1 MQADGAEAA
10 LRRLRGLLFRTRG
23 LVVALR
29 CRGSFA
35 LVIFSR
41 GGRLAHV
48 RICRGGI
55 RLRIS
60 RSFGF
65 SGLGRI
71 LRIFNA
77 RVPYAPD
84 LVGPCDVVLLGP
96 CDGVVCA
103 LFQGLRNAGGLLPLL
118 SGGAAG
124 HGEPDHRDP
133 VPILDLYVRSI
144 RPQAEGIVKVLPDL
158 GARQGDELRL
168 GVLPPVPEGGISVL
182 VFIRQQI
189 LNSGSVLKGLAV
201 CVQITPAALGLIAA
215 QEILVL
221 LDLIHIFRAV
231 GGVLSQALKGEG
243 LFHGRLSLL
252 LIGLLHFLGRP
263 CDGLHQFLFR
273 RLSTVFGI
281 RTVQMEAHS
290 GIGDGVALLVCGQ
303 LQNLLHRQAARGTV
317 VHVLRLEGV
326 GGLAHLEKRD
336 VRVCAPVIH
345 QGGAVGA
352 CNAGLPQGVLVQA
365 ALRRVF
371 GERLLVRSYR
381 LDLSA
386 AVDDVLAHVQ
396 DLEGVV
402 VQPGPV
408 ADGQRGDGICVK
420 VIRAAPLPLVQGKG
434 HGGQVLRRIAGGQVG
449 PELPSLD
456 GQGLVQAVDKGAAGV
471 QGVFGIIFCL
481 PPCQSRGM
489 RCVCVFALCIGL
501 VPGAQTGPLPPVF
514 GNGVV
519 KLGGVHIGAL
529 HRGVDDLKAVRVVF
543 GQVFQQGLP
552 DILLGRVSRRFGR
565 CLRYLA
571 LGAAGI
577 SASIRLLCLRR
588 EQALVRP
595 AVAGVDQLGLCLRL
609 RLAGMHGLVDVQVD
623 VRAAAGLIHVDVVP
637 LLVPDGIR
645 HAGAG
650 VGEGDLLGVVL

>member
-1 MQADGAEAA
+1 MQAGGAEAA

-55 RLRIS
+55 RLSIS

-65 SGLGRI
+65 SGLGGI
-71 LRIFNA
+71 LRIFNVL
-77 RVPYAPD
+77 VPYAPD

-103 LFQGLRNAGGLLPLL
+103 LFQGLRNVGGLLPLL
-118 SGGAAG
+118 GGGAAG

-144 RPQAEGIVKVLPDL
+144 RPQTEGIVKVLPDL
-158 GARQGDELRL
+158 GARRGDELRL
-168 GVLPPVPEGGISVL
+168 GVLPPVPEGGIGVP

-201 CVQITPAALGLIAA
+201 CVQITRAALGLIAA

-252 LIGLLHFLGRP
+252 LIGLPHFLGRP

-326 GGLAHLEKRD
+326 GGLAHLEKGD
-336 VRVCAPVIH
+336 VRVCALVIH

-371 GERLLVRSYR
+371 GERLLVLSFR
-381 LDLSA
+381 LDRSA
-386 AVDDVLAHVQ
+386 AADDVLAHVQ

-471 QGVFGIIFCL
+471 QGVSGIIFCL

-514 GNGVV
+514 GDGVV

-529 HRGVDDLKAVRVVF
+529 HCGVDDLKAVRVVF

-609 RLAGMHGLVDVQVD
+609 TGMHGLVDVQVD

>member
-1 MQADGAEAA
+1 MQAGGAEAA
-10 LRRLRGLLFRTRG
+10 LRRLHGLLFRTRG

-55 RLRIS
+55 RLSIS

-65 SGLGRI
+65 SGLGGI
-71 LRIFNA
+71 LRIFNVL
-77 RVPYAPD
+77 VPYAPD

-103 LFQGLRNAGGLLPLL
+103 LFQGLRNVGGILPLL
-118 SGGAAG
+118 GGGAAG
-124 HGEPDHRDP
+124 HDEPDHGDP
-133 VPILDLYVRSI
+133 FVCFFYVHIRSI
-144 RPQAEGIVKVLPDL
+144 RPQAEGIVKVLPNL

-168 GVLPPVPEGGISVL
+168 GVLPPVPEGGISVP

-201 CVQITPAALGLIAA
+201 CVQITRAALGLIAA

-243 LFHGRLSLL
+243 RFHGRLSLL
-252 LIGLLHFLGRP
+252 LIGLPHFLGRP
-263 CDGLHQFLFR
+263 CDGLHQLLFR
-273 RLSTVFGI
+273 RPSTVFGI
-281 RTVQMEAHS
+281 RTVQMEAHG

-326 GGLAHLEKRD
+326 GGLAHLEKGD
-336 VRVCAPVIH
+336 VRVCALVIH
-345 QGGAVGA
+345 QGGAAGA

-386 AVDDVLAHVQ
+386 AVDDVLVHVQ

-408 ADGQRGDGICVK
+408 ADGQRGDGLRVK

-471 QGVFGIIFCL
+471 QGVSGIIFL
-481 PPCQSRGM
+481 CQSRGM
-489 RCVCVFALCIGL
+489 RCVCAFAPFIGL

-519 KLGGVHIGAL
+519 KLGGIHIGAL

-552 DILLGRVSRRFGR
+552 DILLGRVSRRFCR

-577 SASIRLLCLRR
+577 SASIGLLCLRR

-609 RLAGMHGLVDVQVD
+609 TGMHGLVDVQVD
-623 VRAAAGLIHVDVVP
+623 VRAAAGLIHIDVVP

>member
-1 MQADGAEAA
+1 MQAGGAEAA

-48 RICRGGI
+48 RICRGEI
-55 RLRIS
+55 RLSIS

-71 LRIFNA
+71 LRIFNVL
-77 RVPYAPD
+77 VPYAPD

-103 LFQGLRNAGGLLPLL
+103 LFQGLRNVGGLLPLL

-168 GVLPPVPEGGISVL
+168 GGLPPVPEGGISVP

-326 GGLAHLEKRD
+326 GGLAHLEKGD
-336 VRVCAPVIH
+336 VRVCALVIH

-408 ADGQRGDGICVK
+408 ADGQRGDGLRVK

-471 QGVFGIIFCL
+471 QGVSGIIFCL
-481 PPCQSRGM
+481 PCQSRGM
-489 RCVCVFALCIGL
+489 RCVYAFAPFIGL

-514 GNGVV
+514 GDGVV
-519 KLGGVHIGAL
+519 KLGGIHIGAL

-571 LGAAGI
+571 LGATGI

>member
-1 MQADGAEAA
+1 MQAGGAEAA

-48 RICRGGI
+48 RIFRGGI

-65 SGLGRI
+65 SGLGGI

-103 LFQGLRNAGGLLPLL
+103 LFQGLRNVGGLLPLL
-118 SGGAAG
+118 GGGTAG

-133 VPILDLYVRSI
+133 FVCFFYVHIRSI
-144 RPQAEGIVKVLPDL
+144 RPQAEGIVKVLPNL
-158 GARQGDELRL
+158 GARQGDKLRL
-168 GVLPPVPEGGISVL
+168 GVLPPVPEGGVSLALGLVRQKTADDISAACDL
-182 VFIRQQI
+182 ILFQI
-189 LNSGSVLKGLAV
+189 AR
-201 CVQITPAALGLIAA
+201 AALGLIAA

-243 LFHGRLSLL
+243 RFHGRLSLL
-252 LIGLLHFLGRP
+252 LIGLPHFLGRP
-263 CDGLHQFLFR
+263 CDGLHQLLFR

-371 GERLLVRSYR
+371 GKTLLALSFR
-381 LDLSA
+381 LDHSA
-386 AVDDVLAHVQ
+386 AVDDVPALIQ
-396 DLEGVV
+396 NLEGVV

-408 ADGQRGDGICVK
+408 ADGQRGDGLRVK

-471 QGVFGIIFCL
+471 QGVSGIIFCL
-481 PPCQSRGM
+481 PCQSRGM

-501 VPGAQTGPLPPVF
+501 VPGAQMGPLPPVF

-565 CLRYLA
+565 CLRCLT

-577 SASIRLLCLRR
+577 SASIGLLRLRR

-595 AVAGVDQLGLCLRL
+595 AVAGVDQLGHCLRL

>member
-1 MQADGAEAA
+1 MQAGGAEAA

-41 GGRLAHV
+41 GGRLVRV
-48 RICRGGI
+48 RICRGGT
-55 RLRIS
+55 RLSIS

-65 SGLGRI
+65 SGLGGI
-71 LRIFNA
+71 LRIFNVL
-77 RVPYAPD
+77 VPYAPD

-103 LFQGLRNAGGLLPLL
+103 LFQGLRNVGGILPLL
-118 SGGAAG
+118 GGGAAG
-124 HGEPDHRDP
+124 HDEPDHGDP
-133 VPILDLYVRSI
+133 FVCFFYVHIRSI
-144 RPQAEGIVKVLPDL
+144 RPQAEGIVKVLPNL

-168 GVLPPVPEGGISVL
+168 GVLPPVPEGGISVP

-201 CVQITPAALGLIAA
+201 CVQITRAALGLIAA

-252 LIGLLHFLGRP
+252 LIGLPHFLGRP
-263 CDGLHQFLFR
+263 CDGLHQLLFR
-273 RLSTVFGI
+273 RPSTVFGI
-281 RTVQMEAHS
+281 RTVQMEAHG

-326 GGLAHLEKRD
+326 GGLAHLEKGD
-336 VRVCAPVIH
+336 IRVCALVIH
-345 QGGAVGA
+345 QGGAAGA

-371 GERLLVRSYR
+371 GERLLVRSFR
-381 LDLSA
+381 PDLSA
-386 AVDDVLAHVQ
+386 AVDDVPTLIQ
-396 DLEGVV
+396 NLEGVV
-402 VQPGPV
+402 VQSGPV
-408 ADGQRGDGICVK
+408 ADGQRGDGLRVK

-514 GNGVV
+514 GDGVV
-519 KLGGVHIGAL
+519 KLGGIHIGAL

-552 DILLGRVSRRFGR
+552 DILLGRVSRRFCR

-609 RLAGMHGLVDVQVD
+609 TGMHGLVDVQVD

>member
-1 MQADGAEAA
+1 MQAGGAEAA

-55 RLRIS
+55 RLSIS

-65 SGLGRI
+65 SGLGGI
-71 LRIFNA
+71 LRIFNVL
-77 RVPYAPD
+77 VPYAPD

-103 LFQGLRNAGGLLPLL
+103 LFQGLRNVGGLQPLL

-124 HGEPDHRDP
+124 HDEPDHGDP
-133 VPILDLYVRSI
+133 FVCFFYVHIRSI
-144 RPQAEGIVKVLPDL
+144 RPQAEGIVKVLPNL

-168 GVLPPVPEGGISVL
+168 GVLPPVPEGGISVP

-252 LIGLLHFLGRP
+252 LIGLPHFLGRP
-263 CDGLHQFLFR
+263 CDGLHQLLFR
-273 RLSTVFGI
+273 RPSTVFGI
-281 RTVQMEAHS
+281 RTVQMEAHG

-326 GGLAHLEKRD
+326 GGLAHLEKGD
-336 VRVCAPVIH
+336 VRVCALVIH
-345 QGGAVGA
+345 QGGAAGA

-386 AVDDVLAHVQ
+386 AVDDVLVHVQ

-408 ADGQRGDGICVK
+408 ADGQRGDGLRVK

-471 QGVFGIIFCL
+471 QGVSGIIFL
-481 PPCQSRGM
+481 CQSRGM
-489 RCVCVFALCIGL
+489 RCVCAFAPFIGL

-519 KLGGVHIGAL
+519 KLGGIHIGAL

-609 RLAGMHGLVDVQVD
+609 TGMHGLVDVQVD
-623 VRAAAGLIHVDVVP
+623 VRAAAGLIHIDVVP

>member
-1 MQADGAEAA
+1 MQAGGAEAA

-55 RLRIS
+55 RLSIS

-65 SGLGRI
+65 SGLGGI
-71 LRIFNA
+71 LRIFNVL
-77 RVPYAPD
+77 VPYAPD

-103 LFQGLRNAGGLLPLL
+103 LFQGLRNVGGLLPLL

-124 HGEPDHRDP
+124 HDEPDHGDP
-133 VPILDLYVRSI
+133 FVCFFYVHIRSI
-144 RPQAEGIVKVLPDL
+144 RPQAEGIVKVLPNL

-168 GVLPPVPEGGISVL
+168 GVLPPVPEGGISVP

-189 LNSGSVLKGLAV
+189 LNSGSVLKGLAI
-201 CVQITPAALGLIAA
+201 CVQITRAALGLIAA

-243 LFHGRLSLL
+243 RFHGRLSLL
-252 LIGLLHFLGRP
+252 LIGLPHFLGRP
-263 CDGLHQFLFR
+263 CDGLHQLLFR
-273 RLSTVFGI
+273 RPSTVFGI
-281 RTVQMEAHS
+281 RTVQMEAHG

-326 GGLAHLEKRD
+326 GGLAHLEKGD
-336 VRVCAPVIH
+336 VRVCALVIH
-345 QGGAVGA
+345 QGGAAGA

-386 AVDDVLAHVQ
+386 AVDDVLVHVQ

-408 ADGQRGDGICVK
+408 ADGQRGDGLRVK

-471 QGVFGIIFCL
+471 QGVSGIIFL
-481 PPCQSRGM
+481 CQSRGM
-489 RCVCVFALCIGL
+489 RCVCAFAPFIGL

-519 KLGGVHIGAL
+519 KLGGIHIGAL

-552 DILLGRVSRRFGR
+552 DILLGRVSRRFCR

-577 SASIRLLCLRR
+577 SASIGLLCLRR

-609 RLAGMHGLVDVQVD
+609 TGMHGLVDVQVD
-623 VRAAAGLIHVDVVP
+623 VRAAAGLIHIDVVP

>member
-1 MQADGAEAA
+1 MQAGGAEAA

-23 LVVALR
+23 LAVVLLR
-29 CRGSFA
+29 RGIFGR
-35 LVIFSR
+35 VIFSR
-41 GGRLAHV
+41 GGRLTHV

-65 SGLGRI
+65 SGLGGI
-71 LRIFNA
+71 LRIINA

-84 LVGPCDVVLLGP
+84 LVGPCAVVLLGP

-103 LFQGLRNAGGLLPLL
+103 LFQGLRNVGGLLPLL

-168 GVLPPVPEGGISVL
+168 GVLPPVPEGGISIP

-281 RTVQMEAHS
+281 RTVQMEAHG

-326 GGLAHLEKRD
+326 GGLAHLEKGD
-336 VRVCAPVIH
+336 VRICALAIH
-345 QGGAVGA
+345 QGGAAGA

-371 GERLLVRSYR
+371 GERLLVRSFR
-381 LDLSA
+381 LDHSA
-386 AVDDVLAHVQ
+386 AADDVLSLIQ
-396 DLEGVV
+396 NLEGVV

-408 ADGQRGDGICVK
+408 SDGQRGDGLRVK

-434 HGGQVLRRIAGGQVG
+434 HGGQVLRWIAGGQVG
-449 PELPSLD
+449 PEFPSLD

-471 QGVFGIIFCL
+471 QGVSGIIFFL
-481 PPCQSRGM
+481 LCQSRGM
-489 RCVCVFALCIGL
+489 RCVCAFAPFIGL

-514 GNGVV
+514 GDGVV

-609 RLAGMHGLVDVQVD
+609 TGMHGLVDVQVD

>member
-1 MQADGAEAA
+1 MQAGGAEAA

-55 RLRIS
+55 RLSIS

-65 SGLGRI
+65 SGLGGI
-71 LRIFNA
+71 LRIFNVL
-77 RVPYAPD
+77 VPYAPD

-103 LFQGLRNAGGLLPLL
+103 LFQGLRNVGGILPLL
-118 SGGAAG
+118 GGGAAG
-124 HGEPDHRDP
+124 HDEPDHGDP
-133 VPILDLYVRSI
+133 FVCFFYVHIRSI
-144 RPQAEGIVKVLPDL
+144 RPQAEGIVKVLPNL

-168 GVLPPVPEGGISVL
+168 GVLPPVPEGGISVP

-201 CVQITPAALGLIAA
+201 CVQITRAALGLIAA

-243 LFHGRLSLL
+243 RFHGRLSLL
-252 LIGLLHFLGRP
+252 LIGLPHFLGRP
-263 CDGLHQFLFR
+263 CDGLHQLLFR
-273 RLSTVFGI
+273 RPSTVFGI
-281 RTVQMEAHS
+281 RTVQMEAHG

-326 GGLAHLEKRD
+326 GGLAHLEKGD
-336 VRVCAPVIH
+336 VRVCALVIH
-345 QGGAVGA
+345 QGGAAGA

-386 AVDDVLAHVQ
+386 AVDDVLVHVQ

-408 ADGQRGDGICVK
+408 ADGQRGDGLRVK

-471 QGVFGIIFCL
+471 QGVSGIIFL
-481 PPCQSRGM
+481 CQSRGM
-489 RCVCVFALCIGL
+489 RCVCAFAPFIGL

-519 KLGGVHIGAL
+519 KLGGIHIGAL

-552 DILLGRVSRRFGR
+552 DILLGRVSRRFCR

-577 SASIRLLCLRR
+577 SASIGLLCLRR

-609 RLAGMHGLVDVQVD
+609 TGMHGLVDVQVD

>member
-1 MQADGAEAA
+1 MQAGGAEAA
-10 LRRLRGLLFRTRG
+10 LRRLRGLLFRTR
-23 LVVALR
+23 
-29 CRGSFA
+29 S

-48 RICRGGI
+48 RIFRGGI

-65 SGLGRI
+65 SGLGGI

-77 RVPYAPD
+77 RVPYATD

-118 SGGAAG
+118 GGGTTG

-133 VPILDLYVRSI
+133 FVCFFYIHVRSL

-168 GVLPPVPEGGISVL
+168 GVLPPVPEGGISVP

-201 CVQITPAALGLIAA
+201 CVQITRAALGLIAA

-243 LFHGRLSLL
+243 RFHGRLSLL

-281 RTVQMEAHS
+281 RTVQMEAHG
-290 GIGDGVALLVCGQ
+290 GIGDGVALPVCGQ

-326 GGLAHLEKRD
+326 GGLAHLEKGD
-336 VRVCAPVIH
+336 VRVCAPVTH

-352 CNAGLPQGVLVQA
+352 CNAGLPQGVLIQA

-371 GERLLVRSYR
+371 GKTLLVRSFR
-381 LDLSA
+381 PDLSV
-386 AVDDVLAHVQ
+386 AVTDDVLSLIQ
-396 DLEGVV
+396 NLEGVV

-408 ADGQRGDGICVK
+408 ADGQRGDGLRVK

-471 QGVFGIIFCL
+471 QGVSGIIFCL
-481 PPCQSRGM
+481 PCQSRGM
-489 RCVCVFALCIGL
+489 RCVCAFAPFIGL

-514 GNGVV
+514 GDGVV
-519 KLGGVHIGAL
+519 KLGGIHIGAL

-577 SASIRLLCLRR
+577 SASIGLLCLRR

-595 AVAGVDQLGLCLRL
+595 AVAGVDQLGLCL

>member
-1 MQADGAEAA
+1 MQAGGAEAA

-41 GGRLAHV
+41 GGRLAHA

-55 RLRIS
+55 RLSIS

-65 SGLGRI
+65 SGLGGI
-71 LRIFNA
+71 LRIFNVL
-77 RVPYAPD
+77 VPYAPD

-103 LFQGLRNAGGLLPLL
+103 LFQGLRNVGGILPLL
-118 SGGAAG
+118 GGGAAG
-124 HGEPDHRDP
+124 HDEPDHGDP
-133 VPILDLYVRSI
+133 FVCFFYVHIRSI
-144 RPQAEGIVKVLPDL
+144 RPQAEGIVKVLPNL

-168 GVLPPVPEGGISVL
+168 GVLPPVPEGGISVP

-189 LNSGSVLKGLAV
+189 LNSGSVLKGLAI
-201 CVQITPAALGLIAA
+201 CVQITRAALGLIAA

-243 LFHGRLSLL
+243 RFHGRLSLL
-252 LIGLLHFLGRP
+252 LIGLPHFLGRP
-263 CDGLHQFLFR
+263 CDGLHQLLFR
-273 RLSTVFGI
+273 RPSTVFGI
-281 RTVQMEAHS
+281 RTVQMEAHG

-326 GGLAHLEKRD
+326 GGLAHLEKGD
-336 VRVCAPVIH
+336 VRVCALVIH
-345 QGGAVGA
+345 QGGAAGA

-386 AVDDVLAHVQ
+386 AVDDVLVHVQ

-408 ADGQRGDGICVK
+408 ADGQRGDGLRVK

-471 QGVFGIIFCL
+471 QGVSGIIFL
-481 PPCQSRGM
+481 CQSRGM
-489 RCVCVFALCIGL
+489 RCVCAFAPFIGL

-519 KLGGVHIGAL
+519 KLGGIHIGAL

-552 DILLGRVSRRFGR
+552 DILLGRVSRRFCR

-577 SASIRLLCLRR
+577 SASIGLLCLRR

-609 RLAGMHGLVDVQVD
+609 TGMHGLVDVQVD
-623 VRAAAGLIHVDVVP
+623 VRAAAGLIHIDVVP

>member
-1 MQADGAEAA
+1 MQADSAEAA

-48 RICRGGI
+48 RIFRGGI

-65 SGLGRI
+65 SGLGGI

-118 SGGAAG
+118 GGGTTG

-133 VPILDLYVRSI
+133 FVCFFYIHVRSL
-144 RPQAEGIVKVLPDL
+144 RPQAEGIVKVLPNL

-189 LNSGSVLKGLAV
+189 LNSGAALKVRTV
-201 CVQITPAALGLIAA
+201 CIQIARAALGLIAA

-273 RLSTVFGI
+273 HLSTVFGI
-281 RTVQMEAHS
+281 RTVQMEAHG

-371 GERLLVRSYR
+371 GKTLLALSFR
-381 LDLSA
+381 LDHSA
-386 AVDDVLAHVQ
+386 AVDDVPALIQ
-396 DLEGVV
+396 NLEGVV

-408 ADGQRGDGICVK
+408 ADGQRGDGLRVK

-471 QGVFGIIFCL
+471 QGVSGIIFCL
-481 PPCQSRGM
+481 PCQSRGM
-489 RCVCVFALCIGL
+489 RCVYAFAPFIGL

-514 GNGVV
+514 GDGVV
-519 KLGGVHIGAL
+519 KLGGIHIGAL

-565 CLRYLA
+565 CLRCLT

-577 SASIRLLCLRR
+577 SASIGLLRLRR

>member
-1 MQADGAEAA
+1 M
-10 LRRLRGLLFRTRG
+10 
-23 LVVALR
+23 
-29 CRGSFA
+29 
-35 LVIFSR
+35 
-41 GGRLAHV
+41 
-48 RICRGGI
+48 
-55 RLRIS
+55 
-60 RSFGF
+60 
-65 SGLGRI
+65 
-71 LRIFNA
+71 
-77 RVPYAPD
+77 
-84 LVGPCDVVLLGP
+84 
-96 CDGVVCA
+96 
-103 LFQGLRNAGGLLPLL
+103 
-118 SGGAAG
+118 
-124 HGEPDHRDP
+124 
-133 VPILDLYVRSI
+133 
-144 RPQAEGIVKVLPDL
+144 
-158 GARQGDELRL
+158 
-168 GVLPPVPEGGISVL
+168 
-182 VFIRQQI
+182 
-189 LNSGSVLKGLAV
+189 KGLAV

-281 RTVQMEAHS
+281 RTVQMEAHG

-326 GGLAHLEKRD
+326 GGLAHLEKGD
-336 VRVCAPVIH
+336 VRVCALAIH
-345 QGGAVGA
+345 QGGAAGA

-371 GERLLVRSYR
+371 GETLLVRSFR
-381 LDLSA
+381 PDLSVA
-386 AVDDVLAHVQ
+386 AADDVLSLIQ
-396 DLEGVV
+396 NLEGVV

-408 ADGQRGDGICVK
+408 SDGQRGDGIRVK

-471 QGVFGIIFCL
+471 QGVSGIIFCL
-481 PPCQSRGM
+481 PCQSRGM
-489 RCVCVFALCIGL
+489 RCVCAFALCIGL

-514 GNGVV
+514 GDGVV
-519 KLGGVHIGAL
+519 KLGGIHIGAL

-552 DILLGRVSRRFGR
+552 DILLGRVSRRFCR

-577 SASIRLLCLRR
+577 SASIGLLCLRR

>member
-1 MQADGAEAA
+1 MQAGGAEAA

-55 RLRIS
+55 RLSIS

-65 SGLGRI
+65 SGLGGI
-71 LRIFNA
+71 LRIFNVL
-77 RVPYAPD
+77 VPYAPD

-103 LFQGLRNAGGLLPLL
+103 LFQGLRNVGGLLPLL
-118 SGGAAG
+118 GGGTAG

-133 VPILDLYVRSI
+133 VPIPKLYVRSL

-168 GVLPPVPEGGISVL
+168 GVLPPVPEGGISVP

-201 CVQITPAALGLIAA
+201 CVQITRAALGLIAA

-243 LFHGRLSLL
+243 LFHGRLFLL

-273 RLSTVFGI
+273 HLSTVFGI
-281 RTVQMEAHS
+281 RTVQMEAHG

-371 GERLLVRSYR
+371 GKTLLALSFR
-381 LDLSA
+381 LDHSA
-386 AVDDVLAHVQ
+386 AVDDVPALIQ
-396 DLEGVV
+396 NLEGVV

-408 ADGQRGDGICVK
+408 ADGQRGDGLRVK

-471 QGVFGIIFCL
+471 QGVSGIIFCL
-481 PPCQSRGM
+481 PCQSRGM
-489 RCVCVFALCIGL
+489 RCVYAFAPFIGL

-514 GNGVV
+514 GDGVV
-519 KLGGVHIGAL
+519 KLGGIHIGAL

-552 DILLGRVSRRFGR
+552 DILLGRVSRRFCR

-577 SASIRLLCLRR
+577 SASIGLLCLRR

-609 RLAGMHGLVDVQVD
+609 TGMHGLVDVQVD

-645 HAGAG
+645 HSCAG